1 MGHVLTLVSSH
12 GMLKGLNVDRDSQ
25 NFIVCPSCLMLQ
37 IFNRAYLS
45 TSFMA
50 LKFKI
55 AVLGIPGMHAT
66 RWLDGVLIVFLK
78 RLADFMKKMK
88 CCTIPTWKK
97 FNFLHRN
104 SKSVILTKYIRI
116 LHWLL
121 EMCRSIAFVQFLW
134 TGTHDPSSNPRNQ
147 LCVHIPERVL
157 WEWGGRGCSS
167 LETNKISKLRPQSC
181 DEPNSES
188 YRGHWVVKTQ

>member
-1 MGHVLTLVSSH
+1 
-12 GMLKGLNVDRDSQ
+12 MLKGLNVDRDSQ

-88 CCTIPTWKK
+88 FCTIPTWK
-97 FNFLHRN
+97 N
-104 SKSVILTKYIRI
+104 SIFYIGI
-116 LHWLL
+116 
-121 EMCRSIAFVQFLW
+121 Q
-134 TGTHDPSSNPRNQ
+134 NQ
-147 LCVHIPERVL
+147 
-157 WEWGGRGCSS
+157 
-167 LETNKISKLRPQSC
+167 
-181 DEPNSES
+181 
-188 YRGHWVVKTQ
+188 